1 MPSVDPVKDTAAGSP
16 QPNVSA
22 VELSP
27 RLWAAVLATGLVS
40 GLMGGLLMKLLRVV
54 QHSCYEY
61 ASGDFLLGVE
71 HVAPAR
77 RVSVMLLAGVLC
89 AGTLWLL
96 RRFGQS
102 GGTDPDDAIWK
113 REGAMSLRHTTW
125 RALLSIVGVGMGVA
139 LGREGALKQAGA
151 VAGSKLGEVWGL
163 THAHRR
169 LLVACG
175 AGAGMA
181 AAYNVPFGGSL
192 FTAEVLLG
200 SMTLSTLL
208 PAFAA
213 CFTGVAVSWLM
224 LPNEPAYRIPEL
236 HANYSGILW
245 ALLAGPLLGLVSVGY
260 VRAVAWA
267 ENNKTSGWQVAGF
280 PLLACAALGVMS
292 VPFPALLGN
301 GKNIVQITF
310 ADGISAG
317 LLCWLIVLRPAFS
330 LLCLRSGIPG
340 GLFTPTM
347 TLGALMGYGLGRL
360 WQMTG
365 AAGEMA
371 GYALVGSGAFLGAA
385 TLGPLSSAAF
395 LLELTR
401 GADSL
406 MVPLLVATVG
416 ATVTARTFEV
426 RSIYSAR
433 V

>member
-1 MPSVDPVKDTAAGSP
+1 MIPVANEAKAAQSP

-27 RLWAAVLATGLVS
+27 QLWLATLATGALA
-40 GLMGGLLMKLLRVV
+40 GLAGGGLMKLLRIV
-54 QHSCYEY
+54 QHACYQY
-61 ASGDFLLGVE
+61 RQGDFLAGVQQ
-71 HVAPAR
+71 VSPWR
-77 RVSVMLLAGVLC
+77 RLIVMVLAGILCGGVLVV
-89 AGTLWLL
+89 L
-96 RRFGQS
+96 RVMNQS
-102 GGTDPDDAIWK
+102 GGTDPDEAIWK
-113 REGAMSLRHTTW
+113 HDGAMSLPHTAW

-151 VAGSKLGEVWGL
+151 VMASNLCDRIGL
-163 THAHRR
+163 TPEQRR

-192 FTAEVLLG
+192 FIAEVLLG
-200 SMTLSTLL
+200 SMSLSVLL

-213 CFTGVAVSWLM
+213 CFTAVAVSWLM

-236 HANYSGILW
+236 HASYSRIGW

-267 ENNKTSGWQVAGF
+267 QAARTEGWQIWGLPLVVCTGLGGVAMY
-280 PLLACAALGVMS
+280 L
-292 VPFPALLGN
+292 PAVLGN
-301 GKNIVQITF
+301 GKNIVQMTF
-310 ADGISAG
+310 TSEMTGAA
-317 LLCWLIVLRPAFS
+317 LCWMLVLRPAASF
-330 LLCLRSGIPG
+330 LCLRSGIPG

-347 TLGALMGYGLGRL
+347 TLGALMGDGLGRL
-360 WQMTG
+360 WTLTG
-365 AAGEMA
+365 AQGEIA

-385 TLGPLSSAAF
+385 TLGPLSSVAF

-416 ATVTARTFEV
+416 ATVTARTLDV

>member
-1 MPSVDPVKDTAAGSP
+1 MVSTATEIDATGASP
-16 QPNVSA
+16 QPNVSP

-27 RLWAAVLATGLVS
+27 RLWAAVLVTGVVAGLV
-40 GLMGGLLMKLLRVV
+40 GGLLMKLLRLA
-54 QHSCYEY
+54 QHVSYQY
-61 ASGDFLLGVE
+61 RSGDFLSGVQ
-71 HVAPAR
+71 HVAGSR
-77 RVSVMLLAGVLC
+77 RVLVMLLAGLLC
-89 AGTLWLL
+89 AMVLVAL
-96 RRFGQS
+96 RHYKQD
-102 GGTDPDDAIWK
+102 GGTDPDEAIWQN
-113 REGAMSLRHTTW
+113 EGRMALRNTTW
-125 RALLSIVGVGMGVA
+125 KALLSIVAVGMGVA

-151 VAGSKLGEVWGL
+151 VTGSKVCDALGM
-163 THAHRR
+163 THAQRR

-192 FTAEVLLG
+192 FAAEVLLG

-213 CFTGVAVSWLM
+213 CFTGVAVSWLL

-236 HANYSGILW
+236 HANYLGVLW
-245 ALLAGPLLGLVSVGY
+245 ALLAGPLLGVVSVGY

-267 ENNKTSGWQVAGF
+267 EMHETAGWQVWGYPVMVCGALG
-280 PLLACAALGVMS
+280 LLAI
-292 VPFPALLGN
+292 PFPALLGN

-310 ADGISAG
+310 EQSIPLG
-317 LLCWLIVLRPAFS
+317 LLCWLIVLRPVMS

-347 TLGALMGYGLGRL
+347 TLGALLGYGLGRVWSL
-360 WQMTG
+360 TG
-365 AAGEMA
+365 ASGEMA
-371 GYALVGSGAFLGAA
+371 GYALVGSGAFLAAA

-406 MVPLLVATVG
+406 MVPLLVAIVG
-416 ATVTARTFEV
+416 ATATARRLDV

>member
-1 MPSVDPVKDTAAGSP
+1 MASAKIVVKSEQSP

-22 VELSP
+22 VELAP
-27 RLWAAVLATGLVS
+27 RLWAGVLLTGMAA
-40 GLMGGLLMKLLRVV
+40 GLAGGLLMKLLRLV
-54 QHSCYEY
+54 QNACYAY
-61 ASGDFLLGVE
+61 ASGDFLAGVE
-71 HVAPAR
+71 QVPAPR
-77 RVSVMLLAGVLC
+77 RVEVMLLAGLLC
-89 AGTLWLL
+89 AAMLVLL
-96 RRFGQS
+96 RRFSPG
-102 GGTDPDDAIWK
+102 GGTDPDEAVWHN
-113 REGAMSLRHTTW
+113 RGRMSFWNTCW

-151 VAGSKLGEVWGL
+151 VAGSKVSDAWGL
-163 THAHRR
+163 TDAQRR

-181 AAYNVPFGGSL
+181 AAYNVPFGGAL

-200 SMTLSTLL
+200 SMSLSTLL

-213 CFTGVAVSWLM
+213 CFTGVAVSWIL
-224 LPNEPAYRIPEL
+224 LPNEPAYRTPEL
-236 HANYSGILW
+236 HANYAGVLW

-267 ENNKTSGWQVAGF
+267 QNSKTVGRQVWGF
-280 PLLACAALGVMS
+280 PLLVCAVLGLLA

-310 ADGISAG
+310 SEGIPAG
-317 LLCWLIVLRPAFS
+317 LLCWLIVLRPLMSF
-330 LLCLRSGIPG
+330 LCLRSGIPG

-347 TLGALMGYGLGRL
+347 TLGALLGYGLGQVGRL
-360 WQMTG
+360 FG
-365 AAGEMA
+365 APGEMA
-371 GYALVGSGAFLGAA
+371 GYALVGSGAFLAAA

-406 MVPLLVATVG
+406 MVPLLVAIVG
-416 ATVTARTFEV
+416 ATVTARSLEV
-426 RSIYSAR
+426 RSIYSGR
-433 V
+433 L